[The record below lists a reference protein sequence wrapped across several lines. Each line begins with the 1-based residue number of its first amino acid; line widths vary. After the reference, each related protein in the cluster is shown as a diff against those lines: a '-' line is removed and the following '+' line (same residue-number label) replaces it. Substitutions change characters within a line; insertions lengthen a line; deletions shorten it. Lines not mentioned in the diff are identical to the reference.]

1 MFVRVKLRRVYEN
14 GIVKIIR
21 GIDVCTVLNKR
32 FNNGKRALGG
42 SKHQQGRT
50 VGERVV
56 DVQSV
61 VKCRLHFGVSLLW
74 QQRCVILCGICESA
88 KNNDDKRKSE
98 RQVSQE
104 RGAEGCFNR

>member
-42 SKHQQGRT
+42 GKHQQGRT

-56 DVQSV
+56 DVQAV
-61 VKCRLHFGVSLLW
+61 VNCRLHFGGTQGG
-74 QQRCVILCGICESA
+74 QQRSVKLCGICESA

-104 RGAEGCFNR
+104 RGAEECFNR